1 MNLVPIVILTYNMG
15 LNDSQVAMQSSKG
28 VWRVG
33 NRRGGQTV
41 EFRVHNRIRDGGP
54 VTEDTLAA
62 KSPCAKFAR
71 GVSKW

>member
-1 MNLVPIVILTYNMG
+1 MIFTYNMG
-15 LNDSQVAMQSSKG
+15 HNNSKVAMQSSKG
-28 VWRVG
+28 VWHVG
-33 NRRGGQTV
+33 NCRSGQTV